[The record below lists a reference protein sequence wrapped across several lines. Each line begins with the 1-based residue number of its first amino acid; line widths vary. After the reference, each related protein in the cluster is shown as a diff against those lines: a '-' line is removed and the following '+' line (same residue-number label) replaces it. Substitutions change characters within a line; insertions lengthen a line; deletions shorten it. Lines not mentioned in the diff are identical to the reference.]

1 MMNTPPT
8 WDPSGKVTLVTG
20 AARGIGKEVVRV
32 LRECGAKIVAVDL
45 FNEVKAWAAENVATF

>member
-1 MMNTPPT
+1 MMAEHRVLPAFHLHEP
-8 WDPSGKVTLVTG
+8 DL
-20 AARGIGKEVVRV
+20 RV